1 MNDDSDTEPRGGKKM
16 EYLVPLGILALV
28 ILFQVWL
35 LPKMG
40 FRS

>member
-1 MNDDSDTEPRGGKKM
+1 MNDNPDSQTRGGKKM

-28 ILFQVWL
+28 ILFQIWL
-35 LPKMG
+35 LPRMG